1 MYHLLHVSCITTT
14 EEDFHM
20 EFVCCVQYNIC
31 MEFGTVEPKFVMF
44 NSKITTNQL
53 LIEFLVSSSL
63 WSVVL
68 GGNGCC
74 TYLVSLP
81 MKRTYCVAVKLCGK
95 IKVLFS
101 YCQSVNSCNKS
112 HAFYNSMQPFTNIIR
127 SFIYRQ
133 H

>member
-1 MYHLLHVSCITTT
+1 
-14 EEDFHM
+14 
-20 EFVCCVQYNIC
+20 
-31 MEFGTVEPKFVMF
+31 MEFGTVEPKFVIF

-53 LIEFLVSSSL
+53 LIEFPAFFVSSSL

-74 TYLVSLP
+74 IYLVSLP
-81 MKRTYCVAVKLCGK
+81 MKRTCCVAVKLFGK
-95 IKVLFS
+95 IIVLFS
-101 YCQSVNSCNKS
+101 SCQSVNSCNKS
-112 HAFYNSMQPFTNIIR
+112 HAFYNSMPPFTIIIH